1 MALDDMNAP
10 VVVKVSR
17 SRKGK
22 RRYSRGLRDLQEAG
36 RGLGKVSA
44 RLSKA
49 VARGMRRYVRE
60 SDRSARKRRD
70 GAIRDLDVNLADALG
85 ATLREVSRTPLDIA
99 RSLRPRST
107 RRALRRSL
115 ARAARFN
122 RRLLRLR

>member
-1 MALDDMNAP
+1 MALTDSNP
-10 VVVKVSR
+10 TVVVRVAR
-17 SRKGK
+17 SKKGK
-22 RRYSRGLRDLQEAG
+22 RRYSRGLRDVQEVG
-36 RGLGKVSA
+36 RGLVRVSS

-70 GAIRDLDVNLADALG
+70 GAIRDLDVNLADALS
-85 ATLREVSRTPLDIA
+85 ATLREVSRTPVDIA

-115 ARAARFN
+115 ARAARVN
-122 RRLLRLR
+122 RRLFRLR